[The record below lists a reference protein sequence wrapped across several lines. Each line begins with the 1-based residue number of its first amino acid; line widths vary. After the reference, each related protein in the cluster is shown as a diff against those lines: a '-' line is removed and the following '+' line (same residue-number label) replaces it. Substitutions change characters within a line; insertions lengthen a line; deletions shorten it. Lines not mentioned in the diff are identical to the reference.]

1 MTKKNERSEAMVRGQ
16 ITQPYH
22 KRVAKRI
29 DETVVFNFP
38 DGIPAFEDSKR
49 FVLMVNDKI
58 KPFFYFKS
66 LDVKGLSF
74 VCIDPFLVCK
84 GYSVKL
90 SAKDQSL
97 LGLEDVNTAFVLSLV
112 TVEKDPRKTTTN
124 LLAPIVINM
133 ENLSGR
139 QVILDENFP
148 VRFNIWD
155 GLEAQAPEPQDNP
168 PTTAKPL

>member
-1 MTKKNERSEAMVRGQ
+1 MGNKNDRTDEVVKGQ

-29 DETVVFNFP
+29 DETVVFEFP

-49 FVLMVNDKI
+49 FVLCLNDKI

-66 LDVKGLSF
+66 LDVQGLGF

-90 SAKDQSL
+90 AAKDQSL
-97 LGLEDVNTAFVLSLV
+97 LGLEDVNTAFVFSFV
-112 TVEKDPRKTTTN
+112 TVEKDPCNSTTN

-133 ENLSGR
+133 ENLRGR

-148 VRFNIWD
+148 VRFNIWK
-155 GLEAQAPEPQDNP
+155 GLEEQELEKEQG
-168 PTTAKPL
+168 KSS

>member
-1 MTKKNERSEAMVRGQ
+1 MVKGQ

-29 DETVVFNFP
+29 DETVVFEFP

-49 FVLMVNDKI
+49 FVLTLNDKI

-66 LDVKGLSF
+66 LDVPGLGF

-84 GYSVKL
+84 DYSVKL

-97 LGLEDVNTAFVLSLV
+97 LDLKDVNTAFVFSFV
-112 TVEKDPRKTTTN
+112 TVEKDPRNSTTN
-124 LLAPIVINM
+124 LLAPVVINM
-133 ENLSGR
+133 DNFHGR

-148 VRFNIWD
+148 VRFNIWQ
-155 GLEAQAPEPQDNP
+155 GLEEQEQEKESSNV
-168 PTTAKPL
+168 

>member
-1 MTKKNERSEAMVRGQ
+1 MTTKNERPEAMVRGQ

-29 DETVVFNFP
+29 DDTVVFNFP

-49 FVLMVNDKI
+49 FILAVNDKI

-74 VCIDPFLVCK
+74 VCIDPFLVCR

-90 SAKDQSL
+90 AAKDQSL
-97 LGLEDVNTAFVLSLV
+97 LGLKDVNTAFVLALV
-112 TVEKDPRKTTTN
+112 TVEKDPRNTTAN

-133 ENLSGR
+133 ENLCGR

-148 VRFNIWD
+148 VRFNIWA
-155 GLEAQAPEPQDNP
+155 GLEAQDREEHRDTP
-168 PTTAKPL
+168 PATV